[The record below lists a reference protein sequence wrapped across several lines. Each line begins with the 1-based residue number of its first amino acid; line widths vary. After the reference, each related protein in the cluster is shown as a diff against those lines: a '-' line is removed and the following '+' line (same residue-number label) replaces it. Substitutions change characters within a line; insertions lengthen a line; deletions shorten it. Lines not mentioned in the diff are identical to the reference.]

1 VKTTS
6 ESGNSN
12 KTQTT
17 IVDKSTSKSV
27 SLSPL
32 PSIEEDFDDDNDDE
46 KPLNLSSSTVLHT
59 SNQHIIDHFID
70 KLLSTGI
77 DGKFY

>member
-1 VKTTS
+1 MS

-17 IVDKSTSKSV
+17 IVDKSV

-77 DGKFY
+77 DGKFD